1 VEVHG
6 VSKRREPRL
15 SSRHEQALFRF
26 RVVDLR
32 TASVQDKA
40 ALRLLKIGYVEHT
53 GKRGTSWVE
62 LRLTE
67 AGRARMRAVFTEE
80 ELRSGRIQGVAQW

>member
-1 VEVHG
+1 

-15 SSRHEQALFRF
+15 SSRHERALFRF

-40 ALRLLKIGYVEHT
+40 ALRLLRLGYVEHT
-53 GKRGTSWVE
+53 GKRGTNWVE
-62 LRLTE
+62 LRLTD
-67 AGRARMRAVFTEE
+67 AGRARMRSVFTEE
-80 ELRSGRIQGVAQW
+80 ELRSGQVRGAVQW